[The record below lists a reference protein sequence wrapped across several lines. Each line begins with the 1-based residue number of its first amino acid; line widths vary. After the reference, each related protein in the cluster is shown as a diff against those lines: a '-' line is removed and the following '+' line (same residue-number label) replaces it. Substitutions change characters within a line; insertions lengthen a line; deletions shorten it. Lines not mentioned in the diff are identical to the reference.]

1 MTDNEFKYK
10 RRSRFLFL
18 LLIASIVG
26 FYLKGVY
33 MDAESRKEVKE
44 LNKVIREIKKDNESL
59 SKEIKDINKSLKVVD
74 DNINKL
80 EAQKTIIKEIY
91 HEKINSVN
99 NYTDA
104 QLDSFYSNRYGYD
117 KN

>member
-44 LNKVIREIKKDNESL
+44 LNKEDKKDENGE
-59 SKEIKDINKSLKVVD
+59 KSA
-74 DNINKL
+74 N
-80 EAQKTIIKEIY
+80 
-91 HEKINSVN
+91 
-99 NYTDA
+99 
-104 QLDSFYSNRYGYD
+104 
-117 KN
+117 